1 MGTGS
6 NITSISTFYRT
17 MLSYVFVQMA
27 SLTSKIGSLF
37 IVAILHLHIIHALL
51 PLQISALI
59 DKRKSGGG
67 GDGGGKKARY
77 DD

>member
-6 NITSISTFYRT
+6 NITSTSTFNRT

-27 SLTSKIGSLF
+27 SLISKIGSLF
-37 IVAILHLHIIHALL
+37 IVAILRIIHAL

>member
-1 MGTGS
+1 
-6 NITSISTFYRT
+6 
-17 MLSYVFVQMA
+17 MA

-37 IVAILHLHIIHALL
+37 IVAILIIHAL

>member
-1 MGTGS
+1 MKIFTPLFTSCVGS
-6 NITSISTFYRT
+6 FLAFSIP
-17 MLSYVFVQMA
+17 
-27 SLTSKIGSLF
+27 
-37 IVAILHLHIIHALL
+37 HL
-51 PLQISALI
+51 LQISALI

>member
-1 MGTGS
+1 
-6 NITSISTFYRT
+6 
-17 MLSYVFVQMA
+17 MLSYVFGQMA
-27 SLTSKIGSLF
+27 FLTSKIGSLI
-37 IVAILHLHIIHALL
+37 IVAIFHLHIIHAL